1 SYLQV
6 GTRNE
11 GSVHSQS
18 RVTFIFRV
26 NKLGLLKSE
35 CLLPESHTGEWAL
48 ACKREGVRPVVVLCT
63 VLGIC
68 LNFQVVMGESNNEVN
83 WDLTEN
89 QAKFVKILKQFPVI
103 LEKSMI
109 PECKRKRSCAM
120 LEIKKLVEAEFKV
133 CMTEGQLWK
142 KIQNMK
148 ARIKKKADVNRTGNK
163 KVVLKSWEEEFLNFM
178 EADSN
183 PSNVRMAG
191 GMAAGV
197 KPLTSLANEESDGDF
212 SDEEEMEEV
221 CLLQSAKKRKI
232 ETDASTSVQTS
243 HSKKRSN
250 LPETEETKQLSTP
263 NLQRL
268 VLLEQLKYFRKSQQL
283 LDMKLKREMLKA
295 ANNVETHK
303 TNQNDGPND
312 DLSGVMLIKK
322 KNFWAANAARVGAS
336 DAAHTARPARP
347 PSCPI
352 IFLLPRRTPRL
363 PPS

>member
-1 SYLQV
+1 MLCDVPKNVIGTPKSPGILFNTLAARSGGMKYFGLTNRKILRGAVLRYHKSGRSSLKHPQV
-6 GTRNE
+6 AALP
-11 GSVHSQS
+11 GS
-18 RVTFIFRV
+18 
-26 NKLGLLKSE
+26 L
-35 CLLPESHTGEWAL
+35 
-48 ACKREGVRPVVVLCT
+48 
-63 VLGIC
+63 
-68 LNFQVVMGESNNEVN
+68 VMGESNNEVN
-83 WDLTEN
+83 WDLSEN

-120 LEIKKLVEAEFKV
+120 LEIKKLVEV

-183 PSNVRMAG
+183 PSILRMAG

-212 SDEEEMEEV
+212 SDEEEMEV

-243 HSKKRSN
+243 HSKKRIN

-295 ANNVETHK
+295 ANNVEIHK

-312 DLSGVMLIKK
+312 DLSGVMLMSL
-322 KNFWAANAARVGAS
+322 FPG
-336 DAAHTARPARP
+336 TE
-347 PSCPI
+347 
-352 IFLLPRRTPRL
+352 
-363 PPS
+363 

>member
-1 SYLQV
+1 
-6 GTRNE
+6 
-11 GSVHSQS
+11 
-18 RVTFIFRV
+18 
-26 NKLGLLKSE
+26 
-35 CLLPESHTGEWAL
+35 
-48 ACKREGVRPVVVLCT
+48 
-63 VLGIC
+63 
-68 LNFQVVMGESNNEVN
+68 
-83 WDLTEN
+83 
-89 QAKFVKILKQFPVI
+89 
-103 LEKSMI
+103 MI

-183 PSNVRMAG
+183 PSIVRMAG

-263 NLQRL
+263 NFQRL

-303 TNQNDGPND
+303 TNQND
-312 DLSGVMLIKK
+312 DLSGVRASVCLGPSVPVRRRPR
-322 KNFWAANAARVGAS
+322 WAAKAARVGAS

>member
-1 SYLQV
+1 
-6 GTRNE
+6 
-11 GSVHSQS
+11 
-18 RVTFIFRV
+18 
-26 NKLGLLKSE
+26 
-35 CLLPESHTGEWAL
+35 
-48 ACKREGVRPVVVLCT
+48 
-63 VLGIC
+63 
-68 LNFQVVMGESNNEVN
+68 
-83 WDLTEN
+83 
-89 QAKFVKILKQFPVI
+89 
-103 LEKSMI
+103 MI

-183 PSNVRMAG
+183 PSIVRMAG

-312 DLSGVMLIKK
+312 DLSGV
-322 KNFWAANAARVGAS
+322 RAS
-336 DAAHTARPARP
+336 VCLGPSVPVRRRP
-347 PSCPI
+347 SPI